1 MAATQLGEL
10 FARQSRPICF
20 YAANSARRA
29 LPQVESMAVALNHYE
44 RCLGNGMLVQKD
56 GKS

>member
-1 MAATQLGEL
+1 LGEL